1 MLRTM
6 MAGALVLAAGYGL
19 GAETGPG
26 PAAEMSADEQGIR
39 QAVQYYFDG
48 SRNGDS
54 AIMGKAFDRS
64 VAHMLY
70 VRENKVQDVPIP
82 EFLGRIGQPRPAGS
96 RPDTNQ
102 RRVVSV
108 DFAGNSGIA
117 KLETI
122 TPENVVI
129 DYMALL
135 KVDGRWWIVNK
146 IFDRVPRSR

>member
-1 MLRTM
+1 MLRMM
-6 MAGALVLAAGYGL
+6 MAGTALLAAGFGIGR
-19 GAETGPG
+19 GAPRD
-26 PAAEMSADEQGIR
+26 AAMSEDEQGIR

-48 SRNGDS
+48 GRNADS
-54 AIMGKAFDRS
+54 ATMAKGFDAT
-64 VAHMLY
+64 VAHMLF

-82 EFLGRIGQPRPAGS
+82 VFLGRIAQGHTADFK
-96 RPDTNQ
+96 PDNNE

-122 TPENVVI
+122 TAENRVI

-135 KVDGRWWIVNK
+135 KVDGRWKIVNK
-146 IFDRVPRSR
+146 IFDRIPR

>member
-1 MLRTM
+1 MLRIM
-6 MAGALVLAAGYGL
+6 MAGTVLLAAGYGI
-19 GAETGPG
+19 GRGGSGTSRT
-26 PAAEMSADEQGIR
+26 MSEDEQGIR

-48 SRNGDS
+48 SRNADS
-54 AIMGKAFDRS
+54 ATMGKGFDAT
-64 VAHMLY
+64 VAHMLF

-82 EFLGRIGQPRPAGS
+82 VFLGRIAQGHATDFK
-96 RPDTNQ
+96 PDNNE

-122 TPENVVI
+122 TAENRVI

-135 KVDGRWWIVNK
+135 KVDGRWKIVNK
-146 IFDRVPRSR
+146 IFDRVPKN

>member
-6 MAGALVLAAGYGL
+6 MTGALVLAVGYGL
-19 GAETGPG
+19 GAETGPA

-54 AIMGKAFDRS
+54 ATMGKAFDRS
-64 VAHMLY
+64 VAHMLF
-70 VRENKVQDVPIP
+70 VRENKLQDVPIP
-82 EFLGRIGQPRPAGS
+82 EFLARIGRGRTADFK
-96 RPDTNQ
+96 PDSNQ

-108 DFAGNSGIA
+108 DFAGTSGIA

-122 TPENVVI
+122 TPENVVV

-135 KVDGRWWIVNK
+135 KVDGRWWVVNK
-146 IFDRVPRSR
+146 IFDRVPRT